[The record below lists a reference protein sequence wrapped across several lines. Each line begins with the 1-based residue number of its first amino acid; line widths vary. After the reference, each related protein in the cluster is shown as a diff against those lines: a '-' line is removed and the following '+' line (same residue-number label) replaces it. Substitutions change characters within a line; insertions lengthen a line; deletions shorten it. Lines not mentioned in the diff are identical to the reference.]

1 MVSIFFYTFAFI
13 LVFSSIFVITAKN
26 PVHSVF
32 FLILA
37 FFNATGL
44 FVLMGAEF
52 LAMLLLIV
60 YVGAVAVLFLF
71 VIMMLNIDFKS
82 LRTGIM
88 KNARLG
94 LLIGVVLLAEIIFSI
109 VGMHFGKDKILGT
122 NLNVVSNEIE
132 NTKLLG
138 NVLYTD
144 YIYLFQTAGLIL
156 LVAMVGAIVLTHRKR
171 DNVRKQDAT
180 KQVLRNKSESLN
192 INDIE
197 IGKGA

>member
-1 MVSIFFYTFAFI
+1 MIAVFFYMFAFI
-13 LVFSSIFVITAKN
+13 LVFSSIFVITVKN

-32 FLILA
+32 FLILS

-82 LRTGIM
+82 LRSGIM

-94 LLIGVVLLAEIIFSI
+94 LLIGAVLLAEIIFSI
-109 VGMHFGKDKILGT
+109 IGMRFGKDKILGSE
-122 NLNVVSNEIE
+122 LNVIASEIE
-132 NTKLLG
+132 NTRLLG

-156 LVAMVGAIVLTHRKR
+156 LVAMIGAIVLTHRKR
-171 DNVRKQDAT
+171 DNVRKQDAS
-180 KQVLRNKSESLN
+180 KQVLREKEETLN

-197 IGKGA
+197 IGKGV

>member
-1 MVSIFFYTFAFI
+1 MIAVFFYMFAFI
-13 LVFSSIFVITAKN
+13 LVFSSIFVITVKN

-32 FLILA
+32 FLILS

-82 LRTGIM
+82 LRSGIM

-94 LLIGVVLLAEIIFSI
+94 LLIGAVLLAEIIFSI
-109 VGMHFGKDKILGT
+109 IGMHFGKDKILGSK
-122 NLNVVSNEIE
+122 LNVIATEIE
-132 NTKLLG
+132 NTRLLG

-156 LVAMVGAIVLTHRKR
+156 LVAMIGAIVLTHRKR
-171 DNVRKQDAT
+171 DNVRKQDAS
-180 KQVLRNKSESLN
+180 KQVLREKEETLS

-197 IGKGA
+197 IGKGV